1 MQDDDVKDDEVED
14 EVEDDDVEEAENEDD
29 TAEDELLISS
39 HLLSHVIYIRKFFS
53 TVFISSDHW
62 STFLISTKFF
72 STHLSCSARQKK
84 ALTVREK
91 SLAQKNNWAP
101 RVFAHRHLRR
111 RCIYTEKPFLK
122 YVALQSLHKALPS
135 TTLYYKAAK
144 PAPSTSQYHFAQQ
157 SLHALPS
164 TTLYYKA
171 CTKHFPVLLC
181 TTKLAQRKLLHTATS
196 SAEKLLHTA
205 NFLNREVFTRF
216 YKQQALHKE
225 AFTHSKRLYT
235 EHFYT
240 ESVYTWQAFIHTQK
254 LLHTSR
260 FTHRKLLHTASFYR
274 KRMTP
279 RSFLVHN
286 DNNKNYSS
294 KTGWISAPQQK
305 NVYWSTFLIILH
317 GSHQRQNWENL
328 LTNHYRSLD
337 AIPIRFTMS
346 SRKRE

>member
-1 MQDDDVKDDEVED
+1 M
-14 EVEDDDVEEAENEDD
+14 
-29 TAEDELLISS
+29 LLRKMSFSSHPISS
-39 HLLSHVIYIRKFFS
+39 HMSSKKILLNCFHLIRALINLS
-53 TVFISSDHW
+53 YLHEVLLNSSQLFC
-62 STFLISTKFF
+62 TPE
-72 STHLSCSARQKK
+72 K

-122 YVALQSLHKALPS
+122 YVA
-135 TTLYYKAAK
+135 
-144 PAPSTSQYHFAQQ
+144 QQ

-164 TTLYYKA
+164 TTLYYTA
-171 CTKHFPVLLC
+171 CTKNFPVLLC

-205 NFLNREVFTRF
+205 SFLNREAFTRF
-216 YKQQALHKE
+216 YTQQALHKE
-225 AFTHSKRLYT
+225 AFTHSKRLHT

-254 LLHTSR
+254 LLHTSS

-274 KRMTP
+274 KIMTP

-294 KTGWISAPQQK
+294 KTGW
-305 NVYWSTFLIILH
+305 
-317 GSHQRQNWENL
+317 GSRRQSKKTCIEVL
-328 LTNHYRSLD
+328 
-337 AIPIRFTMS
+337 F
-346 SRKRE
+346 